1 MRIETLYEFLLLT
14 TNLNFTETAKSF
26 YISQSVLSNH
36 VSSLE
41 KELGIRL
48 FVRDSHSVRL
58 TDAGEMFREDAL
70 KIVEDYEQALS
81 HIAHYRD
88 GVSSVIRIGF
98 LLGSYG
104 SFLPLACRRYHEL
117 HPEVEFGFSVLDIGE
132 MQEALN
138 DNLIDI
144 GFTLFSKDI
153 QGGRYEYRCLYEDEY
168 KLAVPKTHR
177 LADRTSVRMEDLG
190 GETLLAPRFNPSKST
205 LTQMT
210 VRLRAAG
217 VEVRNDYRIK
227 DAATLMAMVVSTGH
241 VSLALDHLN
250 VYGSGNLVFLPFE
263 NEDMSLCAGPI
274 WKKSKETDVILSFI
288 GFLEQETVDL
298 EKRDFIAQ
306 KDLETPTGDRLP

>member
-1 MRIETLYEFLLLT
+1 MRVETLYEFLLLT

-58 TDAGEMFREDAL
+58 TDAGEMFREDAQ

-117 HPEVEFGFSVLDIGE
+117 HPEVEFSFSVLDIGE

-177 LADRTSVRMEDLG
+177 LADRTSIWAGKRCWPH
-190 GETLLAPRFNPSKST
+190 AST
-205 LTQMT
+205 PPKA
-210 VRLRAAG
+210 R
-217 VEVRNDYRIK
+217 
-227 DAATLMAMVVSTGH
+227 
-241 VSLALDHLN
+241 
-250 VYGSGNLVFLPFE
+250 
-263 NEDMSLCAGPI
+263 
-274 WKKSKETDVILSFI
+274 
-288 GFLEQETVDL
+288 
-298 EKRDFIAQ
+298 
-306 KDLETPTGDRLP
+306 